1 MTIEDAHKFI
11 KEHEHDI
18 ETLATDGHPLGRAI
32 TVLYDL
38 HIKDPH
44 NMNAA
49 NVLALAVEEYRD
61 RLGTSSKKKPKNRK
75 HLN

>member
-1 MTIEDAHKFI
+1 MTIEDANKFI

-32 TVLYDL
+32 AVLYDL
-38 HIKDPH
+38 HTQDP
-44 NMNAA
+44 NNLNAA
-49 NVLALAVEEYRD
+49 KVLALAVEEYQSGLNASR
-61 RLGTSSKKKPKNRK
+61 KKKSKDLT